1 MNNYLFISKDFSEV
15 EQLAEFL
22 SKKGVNLIAQ
32 SFIHFE
38 PEPFVVTKPYD
49 IIFFSS
55 PRSFL
60 FFKLTQEI
68 SKNTLIACSGNK
80 TAELITKL
88 GHEVSFFGENSGN
101 IRNTAREF
109 KKWFDDKRVLF
120 PTSDRSL
127 QSVSSLF
134 SDSQKE
140 VVTVYKTKI
149 VSKPLD
155 YCNTYV
161 FTSPSNVEGF
171 LSVNEIPDSAIV
183 YSWGESTT
191 SFLQK
196 NNIVVTET
204 LKNSSIDDLI
214 KLLS

>member
-1 MNNYLFISKDFSEV
+1 MNNYLFISKEFSEV
-15 EQLAEFL
+15 EELAEFL
-22 SKKGVNLIAQ
+22 NKKGVNLIAQ

-38 PEPFVVTKPYD
+38 PEPFIVTKPYD

-68 SKNTLIACSGNK
+68 SKNPLIACPGNK

-101 IRNTAREF
+101 ISDTAKEF
-109 KKWFDDKRVLF
+109 KKWCEDKRVLF

-149 VSKPLD
+149 VSKPLE

-196 NNIVVTET
+196 NNITVTET